1 MKAVFLFP
9 FGLSYT
15 LSAQQSDSV
24 GKSTTEKMS
33 LLIYARIITDVNGN
47 LRTDQN
53 IVSNFRLSRLLK
65 LELGVRH
72 GETTNQFGAYYHYK
86 IELQTR
92 SFWKKVRFIA
102 RMSDNV
108 VDYTNPDYRRSNY
121 LLIAESKWPLSESWV
136 VLAAF
141 GYVYASTQSNSQ
153 ESLPNID
160 EGKGNN
166 YPTYK
171 AGIRY
176 LIREKGNLDL
186 VVGSYD
192 VFNPYLLVSPFMQA
206 GFDYEFTKRT
216 ALYSYFRYQFDHQI
230 NVPLNYFLGIGVRIN
245 FVKI

>member
-1 MKAVFLFP
+1 MRAVFLFLL
-9 FGLSYT
+9 GLSYT
-15 LSAQQSDSV
+15 LKAQQSDSI

-33 LLIYARIITDVNGN
+33 LLIYARIITDANGN
-47 LRTDQN
+47 WRTDQN
-53 IVSNFRLSRLLK
+53 IVSNFRLNRLLK
-65 LELGVRH
+65 LELGIRH

-102 RMSDNV
+102 RLSDNV

-121 LLIAESKWPLSESWV
+121 LLIAESKWPLSKSWV
-136 VLAAF
+136 ALAAI
-141 GYVYASTQSNSQ
+141 GYVYSSTQNYSQ
-153 ESLPNID
+153 EGLPNIN

-171 AGIRY
+171 AGMRY
-176 LIREKGNLDL
+176 LIRDKGNLDL

-192 VFNPYLLVSPFMQA
+192 VFNPYLLVSPFTQV
-206 GFDYEFTKRT
+206 GFDYEFTERT

-230 NVPLNYFLGIGVRIN
+230 DVPLNYFLGIGVRIN
-245 FVKI
+245 FMKI